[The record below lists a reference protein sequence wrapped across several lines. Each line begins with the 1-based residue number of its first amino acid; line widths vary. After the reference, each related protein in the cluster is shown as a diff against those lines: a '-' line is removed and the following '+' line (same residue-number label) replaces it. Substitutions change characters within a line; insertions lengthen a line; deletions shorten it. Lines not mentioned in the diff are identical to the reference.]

1 MKTSNF
7 LRLILIIQ
15 VLGFF
20 STRSNIYYIN
30 TEDKDPTQKQSNI
43 SDLLKQTM
51 RKYKYENYR
60 GTPELIDMR
69 YIDYYEYIEEKL
81 KALDKKL
88 MEKTAILIREDISN
102 GINDKELIENSNN
115 SYNKIQ
121 NNLDMLDQFRQN

>member
-43 SDLLKQTM
+43 SNLLKHTM

-60 GTPELIDMR
+60 GAPELIDMG

>member
-60 GTPELIDMR
+60 GAPELLDMG

-81 KALDKKL
+81 KELDKKL
-88 MEKTAILIREDISN
+88 MEKT
-102 GINDKELIENSNN
+102 
-115 SYNKIQ
+115 
-121 NNLDMLDQFRQN
+121 